1 MSPLHPRLLICATL
15 GMLVLFTSCS
25 PRAPE
30 HTRPNQPAGVLLR
43 SGPGASSLPQVIIP
57 VVDFPDATV
66 AEFVQL
72 FGDKIIGN
80 MQWSEPG
87 MRIRVTCSDAVRHKR
102 IHLEPQEKLTALE
115 LLTQFAHAS
124 QTVVEVNEMA
134 IHIRACDE

>member
-1 MSPLHPRLLICATL
+1 MSLLQPRRLICATL

-30 HTRPNQPAGVLLR
+30 HTQPNQPAGVLLR
-43 SGPGASSLPQVIIP
+43 SGPGASSLPHVIVP

-66 AEFVQL
+66 AEFVKL
-72 FGDKIIGN
+72 FGDMIVGS

-87 MRIRVTCSDAVRHKR
+87 MRMRVTCSEAVKHKR
-102 IHLEPQEKLTALE
+102 FRLEPQEKLTALE
-115 LLTQFAHAS
+115 LLTQFALAS
-124 QTVVEVNEMA
+124 QTVVEVNEMT